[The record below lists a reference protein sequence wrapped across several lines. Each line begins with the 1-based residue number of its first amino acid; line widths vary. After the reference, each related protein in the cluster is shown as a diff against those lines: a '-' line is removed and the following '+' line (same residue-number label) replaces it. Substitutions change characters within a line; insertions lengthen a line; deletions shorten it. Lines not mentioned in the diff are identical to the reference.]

1 MKEGSIKVSNLFWVG
16 LLVFTSLVLFFYG
29 VRFLQEETL
38 QKSTFSFKVIF
49 KNAQGVDSGDEVR
62 MLGKKIGYIR
72 GTSIIGQNIII
83 DVFIN
88 NIFNTSI
95 PIDSKFEITSED
107 IMGSKFLRIYPGKD
121 TKKFILEGDTVSGE
135 NAGVVSLTQDI
146 SDFAKTLNQTFG
158 LDQKNQVIEA
168 VASINKFTK
177 DLEIFMATNKDLIRD
192 EDRENIHTILKNF
205 NSISNKLEYIFNQHS
220 SEIEVAIDHFSQFT
234 TKLPSMSTKIIDL
247 SSKLEVIIE
256 NINSGNGTFGKFI
269 SDDEIYNNF
278 NTLLINS
285 NSLVVD
291 AKSFTSDVQNNPKK
305 YIKAYFAAKREESK
319 K

>member
-1 MKEGSIKVSNLFWVG
+1 
-16 LLVFTSLVLFFYG
+16 
-29 VRFLQEETL
+29 
-38 QKSTFSFKVIF
+38 
-49 KNAQGVDSGDEVR
+49 

-72 GTSIIGQNIII
+72 GTSIIGQNIVI

-88 NIFNTSI
+88 NVFNTSI

-107 IMGSKFLRIYPGKD
+107 IMGGKFLRIYPGKD

-177 DLEIFMATNKDLIRD
+177 DLEIFMDSNKDLIT
-192 EDRENIHTILKNF
+192 EKDRENIHAILANF
-205 NSISNKLEYIFNQHS
+205 NKISDKLEFIFNQHS
-220 SEIEVAIDHFSQFT
+220 SDIEVAIENFSQFT
-234 TKLPSMSTKIIDL
+234 KKLPAMSTKIVDL
-247 SSKLEVIIE
+247 SSKLEIIIE

-269 SDDEIYNNF
+269 SDDEIYNNI
-278 NTLLINS
+278 NTLLTNT
-285 NSLVVD
+285 NHLVVD
-291 AKSFTSDVQNNPKK
+291 AKSFTSDVQKNPKK